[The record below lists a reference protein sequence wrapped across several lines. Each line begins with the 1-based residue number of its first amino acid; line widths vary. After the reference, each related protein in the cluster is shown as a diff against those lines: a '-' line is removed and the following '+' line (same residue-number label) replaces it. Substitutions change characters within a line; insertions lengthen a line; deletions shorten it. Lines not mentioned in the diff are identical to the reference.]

1 MSCASG
7 ATHCANLRSEPT
19 WIEEQLLRT
28 VQEEQLAEHGGMVGI
43 RDANL
48 LASALARP
56 RNLFAYEE
64 NADLAALAA
73 AYGIGLVRNHPF
85 LDGNK
90 RAGLIAVDLF
100 LRLNGSRLTATNA
113 EAVIEILALAAGE
126 RTDDAFTEWVRDHAA
141 R

>member
-1 MSCASG
+1 
-7 ATHCANLRSEPT
+7 LPSEPI
-19 WIEEQLLRT
+19 WIDDRLIRT

-43 RDANL
+43 RDENL
-48 LASALARP
+48 LASALERP
-56 RNLFAYEE
+56 RNVFAYDE

-85 LDGNK
+85 IDGNK

-100 LRLNGSRLTATNA
+100 LRLNGSRLTASNA

-126 RTDDAFTEWVRDHAA
+126 RDDNAFTQWVRDHAA
-141 R
+141 G

>member
-1 MSCASG
+1 
-7 ATHCANLRSEPT
+7 LRSEPG
-19 WIEEQLLRT
+19 WIDDELIRT
-28 VQEEQLAEHGGMVGI
+28 VHEEQLAEHGGMVGI

-56 RNLFAYEE
+56 KNVFAYDEG
-64 NADLAALAA
+64 ADLAALAA

-85 LDGNK
+85 VDGNK

-126 RTDDAFTEWVRDHAA
+126 RDDASFTQWVRDHAA